1 MKLIFIISVGALFLL
16 LTSSVEAATL
26 GGIEPS
32 IEKLNALETRQESLK
47 GCSMSSLDKCYG
59 TVPPDGSVPNDLLEE
74 IGHIS
79 DAQTCQRFCN
89 ELYNGTC
96 QWFMFDKTTED
107 CKLFSSPLNDLWNDC
122 REVGY
127 AREPDHE
134 LCDEMFPSD
143 SSNGCYNFREDYCR
157 YEFSLLE
164 NLEEIDSLSECQL
177 ACQYINNCS
186 YFVYDSPSK
195 ICKLNTQ
202 LSQKTCDI
210 IHGTPQPDLNT
221 CISGGRIDWASNSG
235 QPVTATERPA
245 PTSTTTI
252 TTTTPTTTTTTTT
265 TTLTTTTSTPN
276 TTTST
281 PTATNTGCILAD
293 INYSRGDISGLN
305 PVRGKLETKEMC
317 QKRCQDTSECFFFT
331 WVGDEY
337 PGSSNHGDCY
347 LKDGNIKGTD
357 DIVGLHSGP
366 KFCSPGLMNAGK
378 DCWSDCNGQQG
389 ACDWCGSNGMCCE
402 KGYSDTSN
410 GCNGNF
416 GGSGYHAC
424 VLPPEQ

>member
-1 MKLIFIISVGALFLL
+1 MMQLLIISIGALFLV
-16 LTSSVEAATL
+16 LTNSAEAAKL
-26 GGIEPS
+26 GS
-32 IEKLNALETRQESLK
+32 IESSIERLNPLETRQESLK

-96 QWFMFDKTTED
+96 QWFMYDKTTED
-107 CKLFSSPLNDLWNDC
+107 CKLFSSSLNDLWNDC

-127 AREPDHE
+127 AREPNHE

-157 YEFSLLE
+157 FEFSLLE

-221 CISGGRIDWASNSG
+221 CLSGGKIDWASNSV
-235 QPVTATERPA
+235 QPSATTERPDT
-245 PTSTTTI
+245 TSSQTAINGTNL
-252 TTTTPTTTTTTTT
+252 PT
-265 TTLTTTTSTPN
+265 TTLTSQACPN
-276 TTTST
+276 DWNPNDCFSHCLEKYGGRLLRG
-281 PTATNTGCILAD
+281 NTYI
-293 INYSRGDISGLN
+293 
-305 PVRGKLETKEMC
+305 C
-317 QKRCQDTSECFFFT
+317 QKGCAFMKADQVQDANTYCCLRDFETCKANCRRWTS
-331 WVGDEY
+331 Y
-337 PGSSNHGDCY
+337 PE
-347 LKDGNIKGTD
+347 K
-357 DIVGLHSGP
+357 
-366 KFCSPGLMNAGK
+366 
-378 DCWSDCNGQQG
+378 
-389 ACDWCGSNGMCCE
+389 CDYGCTFWNENPTIPATCGS
-402 KGYSDTSN
+402 
-410 GCNGNF
+410 
-416 GGSGYHAC
+416 
-424 VLPPEQ
+424 V

>member
-1 MKLIFIISVGALFLL
+1 MKLLFIISAGALFLL
-16 LTSSVEAATL
+16 LTSYAEAATL

-32 IEKLNALETRQESLK
+32 IEILNALETRQESLK

-107 CKLFSSPLNDLWNDC
+107 CKLFSSSLNDLWNDC

-127 AREPDHE
+127 AREPNHE

-157 YEFSLLE
+157 FEFSLLE

-221 CISGGRIDWASNSG
+221 CISGGKIDWASISTSTPAGQSNST
-235 QPVTATERPA
+235 VVNTERPTGGA
-245 PTSTTTI
+245 RQYADFRSGELGECDGPNGEHLSYVTGDTSS
-252 TTTTPTTTTTTTT
+252 
-265 TTLTTTTSTPN
+265 LEACQADCDSTS
-276 TTTST
+276 
-281 PTATNTGCILAD
+281 GCILVNFWQNRMCELSGDVCPQCAAVD
-293 INYSRGDISGLN
+293 SNLGRVPNCDQCVNYHTHGYGGQPETLTLN
-305 PVRGKLETKEMC
+305 DQVR
-317 QKRCQDTSECFFFT
+317 
-331 WVGDEY
+331 
-337 PGSSNHGDCY
+337 CY
-347 LKDGNIKGTD
+347 
-357 DIVGLHSGP
+357 V
-366 KFCSPGLMNAGK
+366 A
-378 DCWSDCNGQQG
+378 Q
-389 ACDWCGSNGMCCE
+389 
-402 KGYSDTSN
+402 
-410 GCNGNF
+410 
-416 GGSGYHAC
+416 
-424 VLPPEQ
+424 

>member
-276 TTTST
+276 TTTTT
-281 PTATNTGCILAD
+281 PTATNTGASFMIVNDGICPSG
-293 INYSRGDISGLN
+293 YSSTFTETECRELTGQTISNNEIGEFYYAGCSRFH
-305 PVRGKLETKEMC
+305 PPAYT
-317 QKRCQDTSECFFFT
+317 CF
-331 WVGDEY
+331 V
-337 PGSSNHGDCY
+337 
-347 LKDGNIKGTD
+347 
-357 DIVGLHSGP
+357 
-366 KFCSPGLMNAGK
+366 
-378 DCWSDCNGQQG
+378 GQQKPNPRTYYVTTT
-389 ACDWCGSNGMCCE
+389 CGQ
-402 KGYSDTSN
+402 TP
-410 GCNGNF
+410 NF
-416 GGSGYHAC
+416 DAVAHRVIC
-424 VLPPEQ
+424 KKLD

>member
-1 MKLIFIISVGALFLL
+1 MMQLLIISIGALFLV
-16 LTSSVEAATL
+16 LTNSAEAAKL
-26 GGIEPS
+26 GS
-32 IEKLNALETRQESLK
+32 IESSIERLNPLETRQESLK

-96 QWFMFDKTTED
+96 QWFMYDKTTED
-107 CKLFSSPLNDLWNDC
+107 CKLFSSSLNDLWNDC

-127 AREPDHE
+127 AREPNHE

-157 YEFSLLE
+157 FEFSLLE

-221 CISGGRIDWASNSG
+221 CISGGKIDWASNSG
-235 QPVTATERPA
+235 QPLTATERPA
-245 PTSTTTI
+245 PMAA
-252 TTTTPTTTTTTTT
+252 TTTTTT
-265 TTLTTTTSTPN
+265 TTLTTTTVTVLE
-276 TTTST
+276 TTYVRLDSGT
-281 PTATNTGCILAD
+281 CAD
-293 INYSRGDISGLN
+293 IGAVYIDTNEECQQAI
-305 PVRGKLETKEMC
+305 EEMGIA
-317 QKRCQDTSECFFFT
+317 S
-331 WVGDEY
+331 
-337 PGSSNHGDCY
+337 
-347 LKDGNIKGTD
+347 DGT
-357 DIVGLHSGP
+357 
-366 KFCSPGLMNAGK
+366 F
-378 DCWSDCNGQQG
+378 
-389 ACDWCGSNGMCCE
+389 
-402 KGYSDTSN
+402 N
-410 GCNGNF
+410 GCSKTNCQRFFSGVGEFAGRWEYDTYPVNYRPSGCGVWYANRHVRFSGVHDRKTCGLDNF
-416 GGSGYHAC
+416 AC
-424 VLPPEQ
+424 VCKKN